1 MILPSKD
8 TFYPSPPSLSHLFFF
23 SSSFLPSFSLC
34 FFLSFV
40 REGFPRGRGRFTER
54 TIYNRKGSRISST
67 VGRKI
72 RYRFPS
78 SKLSTLVR
86 VGGKARDAIRPTG
99 NSLARLRF
107 LLCCLETLGAAL
119 PRVRAPFYEFRT
131 TRMRSLRAIHTCIHW
146 EQEQER
152 KQDRRRVGTWR
163 ERELRA
169 PRCGTMRSLSC
180 TRTLLYENQVGRS
193 FRTGNGLRGE
203 EDGSVFSVEGDRG

>member
-8 TFYPSPPSLSHLFFF
+8 TFYPPPLSHLFFF

-131 TRMRSLRAIHTCIHW
+131 TRMRSLRAIHTYMHIYMHTL
-146 EQEQER
+146 
-152 KQDRRRVGTWR
+152 GTGTGTETGSKTCGHLER
-163 ERELRA
+163 ERVESSSMWDDALA
-169 PRCGTMRSLSC
+169 
-180 TRTLLYENQVGRS
+180 LLYANS
-193 FRTGNGLRGE
+193 FIREPSRKKFQNR
-203 EDGSVFSVEGDRG
+203 

>member
-1 MILPSKD
+1 M
-8 TFYPSPPSLSHLFFF
+8 
-23 SSSFLPSFSLC
+23 
-34 FFLSFV
+34 
-40 REGFPRGRGRFTER
+40 
-54 TIYNRKGSRISST
+54 
-67 VGRKI
+67 
-72 RYRFPS
+72 
-78 SKLSTLVR
+78 
-86 VGGKARDAIRPTG
+86 GGKARDAIRPTG

-131 TRMRSLRAIHTCIHW
+131 TRMRSLRAIHTYMHIYMHTLGTGTGTETGSKTCGHL
-146 EQEQER
+146 ER
-152 KQDRRRVGTWR
+152 ER

-169 PRCGTMRSLSC
+169 SRCGTMRSLSC